1 MKKIAFYC
9 FWTFICLHTTV
20 TFADAATDTID
31 ASLAQVDAIIA
42 DTESGMTL
50 ESAPVLMY
58 RHNTTP
64 IYQTEYTAW
73 ELIHRTPMLQ
83 GLTWTGEIAN
93 FITPAMYMGT
103 PLQTSANS
111 MGYDI
116 DMGATNYSECIR
128 SETDASF
135 GVDGALIEMTTED
148 ELRNMAKYCATEF
161 LGSYFSGKDY
171 TTREEMLMFLFTM
184 FDEGIE
190 LPGYFDDEIFVFD
203 GEETG
208 TTYSN
213 VSSRAWFAPYLA
225 AGRDIDMIPD
235 YPEWAV
241 AAKVTDNEIRMMIE
255 WYIAFTGDTR
265 DGFSDIHTEYGNY
278 TISSDTTGLHIAK
291 NLWTGITTL
300 DSAGDEDI
308 IEELF
313 AE

>member
-20 TFADAATDTID
+20 TFADAATGTID

-42 DTESGMTL
+42 NTESGMTL
-50 ESAPVLMY
+50 ESAPILMY
-58 RHNTTP
+58 RQNTTP

-83 GLTWTGEIAN
+83 GFVWGGETAN
-93 FITPAMYMGT
+93 FITPAMYIGT
-103 PLQTSANS
+103 PLETSANS
-111 MGYDI
+111 LGYTA
-116 DMGATNYSECIR
+116 DMGATNYSECVR

-135 GVDGALIEMTTED
+135 GVDGTLIETTTED

-184 FDEGIE
+184 FEEGIRM
-190 LPGYFDDEIFVFD
+190 PGYFEDDVFVWD
-203 GEETG
+203 GEKTM

-225 AGRDIDMIPD
+225 VARDLDMIPD
-235 YPEWAV
+235 YETWTV
-241 AAKVTDNEIRMMIE
+241 AAKVSDSEISQM
-255 WYIAFTGDTR
+255 F
-265 DGFSDIHTEYGNY
+265 DGYLNAYADDQESITTTHGTY
-278 TISSDTTGLHIAK
+278 TITTGK
-291 NLWTGITTL
+291 TGITVEKDKTTKTTQVT
-300 DSAGDEDI
+300 I
-308 IEELF
+308 NQF
-313 AE
+313 